1 MSQRIRLRVNGVERQ
16 AEVPD
21 HLLLVDFLRDELGL
35 TGAKIGCGYGICGSC
50 TVILNDQVIKSCITL
65 AAQADGAE
73 VRTVEGIATPTEL
86 HPVQAALIEKGGY
99 QCGYCTPGVVMTATA
114 LLAKNPNPSEAEIRA
129 ALAGNL
135 CRCTGY
141 TRIVLAVQH
150 AALVMRDRAAD

>member
-73 VRTVEGIATPTEL
+73 VRTAEGIATPTEL
-86 HPVQAALIEKGGY
+86 HPVQTALIEQGGY
-99 QCGYCTPGVVMTATA
+99 QCGYCTPGIVLTAAA
-114 LLAKNPNPSEAEIRA
+114 LLEKNPNPSEAEIRA
-129 ALAGNL
+129 GLAGNL

-141 TRIVLAVQH
+141 TRIVQAVQN

>member
-141 TRIVLAVQH
+141 TRIVQAVQN
-150 AALVMRDRAAD
+150 AALVMRD

>member
-129 ALAGNL
+129 GLAGNL

-141 TRIVLAVQH
+141 TRIVQAVQN
-150 AALVMRDRAAD
+150 AALVMRD

>member
-1 MSQRIRLRVNGVERQ
+1 MSQSIRLRVNGVERQ

-35 TGAKIGCGYGICGSC
+35 TGAKIGCGYGVCGSC
-50 TVILNDQVIKSCITL
+50 TVILNGQVIKSCITL

-73 VRTVEGIATPTEL
+73 VRTVEGIATPSGL
-86 HPVQAALIEKGGY
+86 HPVQTALIEHGGY
-99 QCGYCTPGVVMTATA
+99 QCGYCTPGVVMTAAA
-114 LLAKNPNPSEAEIRA
+114 LLEKNPNPSEAEIRA
-129 ALAGNL
+129 GLAGNL

-141 TRIVLAVQH
+141 TRIVQAVQN

>member
-1 MSQRIRLRVNGVERQ
+1 MSQRIRLQVNGVERQ

-21 HLLLVDFLRDELGL
+21 HLLLVEFLRDELGL

-65 AAQADGAE
+65 AAQADGAD
-73 VRTVEGIATPTEL
+73 VRTVEGIATQTEL

-99 QCGYCTPGVVMTATA
+99 QCGYCTPGVVMTAAA
-114 LLAKNPNPSEAEIRA
+114 LLEKNPNPSEAEIREG
-129 ALAGNL
+129 LAGNL

-141 TRIVLAVQH
+141 TRIVLAVQD
-150 AALVMRDRAAD
+150 AARAMRD

>member
-73 VRTVEGIATPTEL
+73 VRTVEGIATQSEL

-114 LLAKNPNPSEAEIRA
+114 LLEKNPNPSEAEIRA

-141 TRIVLAVQH
+141 TRIVQAVQN
-150 AALVMRDRAAD
+150 AAVVMRDRAAG

>member
-1 MSQRIRLRVNGVERQ
+1 MSQRIRLRVNGVEHQ

-35 TGAKIGCGYGICGSC
+35 TGAKTGCGYGICGSC

-114 LLAKNPNPSEAEIRA
+114 LLEKNPNPSEAEIRA
-129 ALAGNL
+129 GLAGNL

-141 TRIVLAVQH
+141 TRIVQAVQD
-150 AALVMRDRAAD
+150 AAVVMRD